1 MQKVCWRAP
10 QLFGAGSPAGG
21 GAHLVGSLADL
32 PYVLAQAEQDFI
44 TPENVQAL
52 IWGAVVP
59 GIMTSAI
66 VPRWWGVSRN
76 ELHAVNL
83 YQQAGEQLLSGSA
96 ANDDLR
102 NKVLDILSDRVAPR
116 SLEIVRQKLRP
127 GLSDEATLTVT
138 PADVFYLAEEFQK
151 RFPQQ
156 SDAMGAPGKE
166 LATLAQRYPDE
177 LSWQRISRDFG
188 VPHPVLAQS
197 YALELLNLPPFPAF
211 MGYSSRFLAESWDS
225 NNLYWARLADE
236 KDYSPVM
243 LNGLVPELTH
253 RMVEKIFATDLE
265 DWPALLRA
273 ERETG
278 EEFRRGKI
286 APILAEATPA
296 KN

>member
-1 MQKVCWRAP
+1 
-10 QLFGAGSPAGG
+10 
-21 GAHLVGSLADL
+21 L

-66 VPRWWGVSRN
+66 VPRWWDVSPT

-83 YQQAGEQLLSGSA
+83 YQQAGEQILSTSA
-96 ANDDLR
+96 GNDDVR
-102 NKVLDILSDRVAPR
+102 NKALEILSDRVSPR
-116 SLEIVRQKLRP
+116 ILDRVRQNLRS
-127 GLSDEATLTVT
+127 GHSDETLAYLT
-138 PADVFYLAEEFQK
+138 PADLFYLATEFQK
-151 RFPQQ
+151 RFSDN
-156 SDAMGAPGKE
+156 SDAMGGPGKD
-166 LATLAQRYPDE
+166 LASLQQQHPDE
-177 LSWQRISRDFG
+177 LSWARLSRDFG

-197 YALELLNLPPFPAF
+197 YALQLLNLPPFPAF

-243 LNGLVPELTH
+243 LNNLVPELTR
-253 RMVEKIFATDLE
+253 RMIEKIFATDLE

-278 EEFRRGKI
+278 EEFLRGKI
-286 APILAEATPA
+286 SPLVAE
-296 KN
+296 NW